1 MNFIDLKKT
10 LKKNNIKLFDHEYRI
25 LFYRINKLNNIDI
38 NSINSDVINLLLENN
53 KFD

>member
-1 MNFIDLKKT
+1 MNFIDFKNT

-25 LFYRINKLNNIDI
+25 LFYRINKLNINPIDLDI
-38 NSINSDVINLLLENN
+38 INLLLENN